1 MMRRFPVPAGST
13 KYTPAEVVQFFGR
26 LRDDNEDKHFI
37 KQARKY
43 VLDVRQ
49 FVPFAS
55 DRASRSSS
63 PRSTGAA
70 AATTRCC

>member
-1 MMRRFPVPAGST
+1 MIRRFPVPAGST

-37 KQARKY
+37 KEAREY
-43 VLDVRQ
+43 VLDVRR

-55 DRASRSSS
+55 DRASSS
-63 PRSTGAA
+63 PCTSSRRLHSLRPPAG
-70 AATTRCC
+70 